1 MYRVRGIGNSI
12 INVSLEGD
20 SVFGT
25 VGYHKQSG
33 MNILSIGEILDDCFH
48 IEINRKDKLMSI
60 QMYDKGPV
68 YNFRRIDNQFICD
81 LKKDVIKSDDDDSVV
96 DDDYD
101 GVDDYYK

>member
-68 YNFRRIDNQFICD
+68 YSF
-81 LKKDVIKSDDDDSVV
+81 
-96 DDDYD
+96 
-101 GVDDYYK
+101 